1 MAAEVVDAARAVA
14 EIERG
19 DTVMVGGFGLV
30 GAPLT
35 LIEALVASPA
45 ARELTVIS
53 NNLGEPGKG
62 LGGAAPGRRGAQGD
76 RVVLHEQPGRRRGA

>member
-35 LIEALVASPA
+35 LIDALVEYSDATS
-45 ARELTVIS
+45 
-53 NNLGEPGKG
+53 
-62 LGGAAPGRRGAQGD
+62 
-76 RVVLHEQPGRRRGA
+76 